1 MFNLPYIKQYIFKYR
16 SARGDH
22 LQLQVQDMS
31 GDGNIRG
38 KGRLHPKWL
47 SQNVKKCYLTK
58 TVRRAPYACNILTRL
73 AILIDTYM
81 E

>member
-31 GDGNIRG
+31 GDGNKR
-38 KGRLHPKWL
+38 KRKATPKMAESECEEVL
-47 SQNVKKCYLTK
+47 LDQNSKARTICMQYIV
-58 TVRRAPYACNILTRL
+58 TRL
-73 AILIDTYM
+73 AIIIDTYM